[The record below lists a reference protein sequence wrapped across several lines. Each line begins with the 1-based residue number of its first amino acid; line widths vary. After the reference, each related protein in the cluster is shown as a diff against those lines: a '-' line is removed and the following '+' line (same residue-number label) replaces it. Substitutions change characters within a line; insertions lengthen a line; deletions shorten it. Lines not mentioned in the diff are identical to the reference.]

1 MSLKKSTRARLS
13 TGTRW
18 RVLPWFLGLMVP
30 VAGCTDSKPL
40 PRADTPIVT
49 ASAAPARPDSAAKVV
64 SSSWQVGDGSAI
76 YLPGD
81 GGVAQVVL
89 PPVLDDSVP
98 PAGSAQLPAGAAPAT
113 VDLFAPIGRIGSAA
127 LGEYVASAQP
137 EVGEGCDAWPVVPF
151 RNPSNAPASAWKL
164 AIQAGLAEPFPT
176 DSIGGLSPSDSAA
189 LVIQVNRAAALLP
202 QDGVVDVLGRVP
214 FSVRSAYR
222 LRFPGDVDAV
232 VAVVERRLNME
243 ASPRVERSVLVLERP
258 PKVRQYLAVWR
269 DRQYAIEDD
278 LVAVEL
284 LAVVRFRESPQPVV
298 FLGLDFGDG
307 SRVQM
312 LRRTSGG
319 IWSLRWASAYTGC

>member
-1 MSLKKSTRARLS
+1 MGLLMSA
-13 TGTRW
+13 
-18 RVLPWFLGLMVP
+18 
-30 VAGCTDSKPL
+30 AGCTDTKPV
-40 PRADTPIVT
+40 PRVDTPIIT
-49 ASAAPARPDSAAKVV
+49 ASAAPARPDSAMKVV
-64 SSSWQVGDGSAI
+64 SARWQEGDGSAI

-81 GGVAQVVL
+81 GGVAQVVM

-98 PAGSAQLPAGAAPAT
+98 LPGSAQLPAGAAPAM
-113 VDLFAPIGRIGSAA
+113 VDLFSPTGHIGSAT

-137 EVGEGCDAWPVVPF
+137 EVGEGCDAWPVVPL
-151 RNPSNAPASAWKL
+151 RNPSNAPLGAWKL

-176 DSIGGLSPSDSAA
+176 DSIGGMSARDSAA

-202 QDGVVDVLGRVP
+202 QEGVDLLGRVP

-232 VAVVERRLNME
+232 IAVVERRLNME

-269 DRQYAIEDD
+269 DRQYALEDD

-307 SRVQM
+307 SRIQM